1 MSADWRQFVDI
12 GYPPID
18 DEHQELA
25 DLLIR
30 FIQAVQRGNWTD
42 IDVSMALFFDRAAAH
57 FAHEERL
64 MSESGWTE
72 RERHKA
78 SHDLFLTDVGQMTG
92 EFHRAGQVTPAMEQ
106 WVVTRLVEWFAFHIR
121 TNDAP
126 LGEFL
131 ATRERNGTLNRKR
144 GPASPQPSN

>member
-1 MSADWRQFVDI
+1 MSVDWRQLVDI

-18 DEHQELA
+18 EEHQELA

-30 FIQAVQRGNWTD
+30 FIQAVQRGTSTD
-42 IDVSMALFFDRAAAH
+42 IDVSMAMFFDRAAAH

-64 MSESGWTE
+64 MRESAWTE
-72 RERHKA
+72 LERHMA
-78 SHDLFLTDVGQMTG
+78 AHNLFLTDFGQMTA
-92 EFHRAGQVTPAMEQ
+92 EFHRAHQVTPAIEA
-106 WVVTRLVEWFAFHIR
+106 WAVTRLVEWFAFHIR

-131 ATRERNGTLNRKR
+131 ATRERNGTLDRKR
-144 GPASPQPSN
+144 GPEPQASN